1 MIWYKDNDSDII
13 ISTRIRLAR
22 NIANVPFPA
31 SLKDKG
37 ESVLQIKNAIM
48 NSCSTLSKDFDFL
61 EVDSMEEKDIAFLR
75 EEHLISPQI
84 TKGKGQAILLSKD
97 KTMSIMLMEEDHI
110 RLQIIQSGNTLIDA
124 YEIASKVDDIIEES
138 IEYAFDEKFGYL
150 TACPTNAGTGLRA
163 SVMLHLSALTQ
174 TNNINTIISQ
184 ASALG
189 IEVRGLYGEG
199 TKAYG
204 NMYQI
209 SNRITMG
216 LSEGDT
222 LKKLNDVVL
231 QIVEAEKKAR
241 ALMMEK
247 NSDYIKNKVLRSYG
261 ILKYAHMIESS
272 EARELISDVILGQ
285 NMGIIEKSSVSPI
298 EMLVKIAPSVVGGDT
313 PTERDTKRA
322 EYIKESI

>member
-110 RLQIIQSGNTLIDA
+110 RLQIIQSGNTLVEA